1 MATQTDHP
9 VPDEKSG
16 LLEIVP
22 LFQTMPPALLGELA
36 RKLRPIAFRSGTAIF
51 HADDV
56 GSMMYII
63 IQGAVKIFIP
73 ATDGREV
80 VLAVQR
86 AGDLFGEMS
95 LLDDERRSASATTLE
110 DTELVSLSR
119 RDFQDV
125 LDRHP
130 EASRAILDVLVKRL
144 RQTNQSIQDA
154 YLLDVPGRLAR
165 RLLILAREHGIETEE
180 GTEIGLRVSQQ
191 DLASM
196 IGASRVA
203 VNKQLQNWRHAGIVD
218 VRRQRVTIIKPEA
231 LEDQFSLSP

>member
-1 MATQTDHP
+1 MSP
-9 VPDEKSG
+9 S
-16 LLEIVP
+16 
-22 LFQTMPPALLGELA
+22 LLGELS
-36 RKLRPIAFRSGTAIF
+36 RKLRLVTFRAGTAVF
-51 HADDV
+51 HADDS

-63 IQGAVKIFIP
+63 IQGAVKIFVP

-80 VLAVQR
+80 VLAVHR
-86 AGDLFGEMS
+86 TGDLFGEMS

-110 DTELVSLSR
+110 DTEMVSLSR
-119 RDFQDV
+119 QDFQDV
-125 LDRHP
+125 LIRHP

-165 RLLILAREHGIETEE
+165 RLLILAREHGIPGEEE
-180 GTEIGLRVSQQ
+180 GVEIGLRISQQ

-203 VNKQLQNWRHAGIVD
+203 VNKQLQTWRQKGVVD
-218 VRRQRVTIIKPEA
+218 VRRQRVTILKPEV
-231 LEDQFSLSP
+231 LEKQFSLSP

>member
-1 MATQTDHP
+1 MTTRP
-9 VPDEKSG
+9 IPPSPDSSP
-16 LLEIVP
+16 LQLVP
-22 LFQTMPPALLGELA
+22 LFQGMSPPLLGELS
-36 RKLRPIAFRSGTAIF
+36 RKLRPVAFRAGTAVF

-63 IQGAVKIFIP
+63 IKGAVKIFVP

-80 VLAVQR
+80 VLAVHR
-86 AGDLFGEMS
+86 TGDIFGEMS

-110 DTELVSLSR
+110 DTEMVSLSR
-119 RDFQDV
+119 QDFQDV
-125 LDRHP
+125 LTRHP
-130 EASRAILDVLVKRL
+130 DASRAILDVLVKRL

-165 RLLILAREHGIETEE
+165 RLLILAREHGIPAEQ
-180 GTEIGLRVSQQ
+180 GVEIGLRISQQ

-203 VNKQLQNWRHAGIVD
+203 VNKQLQNWRQLGIVD
-218 VRRQRVTIIKPEA
+218 VRRQRVTILRPDM
-231 LEDQFSLSP
+231 LEKQFVLGP

>member
-1 MATQTDHP
+1 MLH
-9 VPDEKSG
+9 V
-16 LLEIVP
+16 VP
-22 LFQTMPPALLGELA
+22 LFRGMSPPLLGELS
-36 RKLRPIAFRSGTAIF
+36 RKLRPMAFRSGTAIF

-63 IQGAVKIFIP
+63 IKGAVKIFVP

-86 AGDLFGEMS
+86 TGDLFGEMS

-110 DTELVSLSR
+110 DTEMVSLSR
-119 RDFQDV
+119 QDFQDV
-125 LDRHP
+125 LARHP
-130 EASRAILDVLVKRL
+130 DACRAILDVLVKRL

-165 RLLILAREHGIETEE
+165 RLLILAREHGIPTDE
-180 GTEIGLRVSQQ
+180 GVEIGLRVSQQ

-203 VNKQLQNWRHAGIVD
+203 VNKQLQNWRQAGIVD
-218 VRRQRVTIIKPEA
+218 VRRQRVTVLKPEA
-231 LEDQFSLSP
+231 LEEQFSLAP